1 MEPPPEYKFSWVAR
15 ACRQE
20 ALRKGYKNSNVQ
32 WAIAGMIMGNF
43 STNIVEKQI
52 DPTGLV
58 YASEWKV
65 IENIWNSIFV
75 LELIWNMAA
84 HWAITVSS
92 ARIASSRLRYR
103 EHTF

>member
-1 MEPPPEYKFSWVAR
+1 MTNDKQQR
-15 ACRQE
+15 AGLVPRFTQDCLE
-20 ALRKGYKNSNVQ
+20 WMLYKNPNVQ